1 MSLEEQQLQMLRRMA
16 TLDPPPCFMGG
27 YAEDALLAGTLTRP
41 HEDLDWLLLS
51 FTVDGKEAPA
61 GYRMRLPAD
70 LFDQPPAR
78 IDDIRIRVA
87 APLALYQMR
96 EGIAAQGSFGE
107 PSERQRESA
116 RALREELLSGMTD
129 AELEP
134 TVERLTTHP
143 G

>member
-1 MSLEEQQLQMLRRMA
+1 MDTARRHVTRGAATPDAPPNGDARSTTDEERSSLWIKVHR
-16 TLDPPPCFMGG
+16 
-27 YAEDALLAGTLTRP
+27 
-41 HEDLDWLLLS
+41 LS
-51 FTVDGKEAPA
+51 FTVNGKEAPA

-70 LFDQPPAR
+70 LFDQPPGR

-116 RALREELLSGMTD
+116 RALREERLSGMTD

-134 TVERLTTHP
+134 TVEQLTIDP

>member
-16 TLDPPPCFMGG
+16 TLDPPHG
-27 YAEDALLAGTLTRP
+27 
-41 HEDLDWLLLS
+41 
-51 FTVDGKEAPA
+51 
-61 GYRMRLPAD
+61 MRLPAD

-78 IDDIRIRVA
+78 LDDIRIRVA
-87 APLALYQMR
+87 APLALYHMR

-116 RALREELLSGMTD
+116 GALREELLLGMTD

-134 TVERLTTHP
+134 TVERLTIDP